1 MSSSRFLPPS
11 CLFYPDPFSIPLIF
25 HSPEEI
31 HPPSPLISSQEEEEV
46 EAILDRREEAG
57 TASYLV
63 RWRGLGAE
71 GDTWE
76 PEGNLSCR
84 DMVEEFE
91 GDPLVIVASPSR
103 GEDVQP
109 GPATVEDDD
118 GQCPSDESE
127 MHHYMYA
134 IFTMRIM
141 SWATELKK
149 MITIATSW
157 HTNKVLLRERYLG
170 DVFAIIE

>member
-57 TASYLV
+57 AASYLV
-63 RWRGLGAE
+63 RWRGFGAE

-91 GDPLVIVASPSR
+91 ARRGGGGEETEGDEEKEKNEGKEAE
-103 GEDVQP
+103 GE
-109 GPATVEDDD
+109 TD
-118 GQCPSDESE
+118 GKSLSKEE
-127 MHHYMYA
+127 KEG
-134 IFTMRIM
+134 
-141 SWATELKK
+141 ELS
-149 MITIATSW
+149 A
-157 HTNKVLLRERYLG
+157 
-170 DVFAIIE
+170 AAC